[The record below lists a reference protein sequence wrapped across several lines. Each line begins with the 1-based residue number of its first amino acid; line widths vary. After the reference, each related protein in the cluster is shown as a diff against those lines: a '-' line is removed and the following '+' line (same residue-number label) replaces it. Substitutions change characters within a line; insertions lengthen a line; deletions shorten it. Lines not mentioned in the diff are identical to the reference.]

1 MSLNGNLMLIIIAA
15 LLIYLMFKWYQGG
28 SAGHI

>member
-1 MSLNGNLMLIIIAA
+1 MFLTGKLMTLIIAA